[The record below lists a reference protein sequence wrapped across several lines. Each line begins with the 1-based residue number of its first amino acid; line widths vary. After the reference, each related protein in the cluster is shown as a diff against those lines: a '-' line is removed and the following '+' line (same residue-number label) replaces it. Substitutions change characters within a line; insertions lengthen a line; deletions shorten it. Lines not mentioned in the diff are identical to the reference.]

1 MHGMHKHLFSDVVE
15 TYQTGKSLAIKLN
28 LEEIIMKEGRI
39 LRQKRTARVT
49 GVLLAFLVALCG
61 VGLAQAKAKAV
72 KGATQASTNVGDPV
86 QSHNKSNKGLKS
98 PHSAR
103 KQAAKR
109 LKVIHQKEHQQK
121 LHGWAKAHK
130 GQGQAGGTK

>member
-1 MHGMHKHLFSDVVE
+1 MKRNKLAMGL
-15 TYQTGKSLAIKLN
+15 SLAILF
-28 LEEIIMKEGRI
+28 
-39 LRQKRTARVT
+39 
-49 GVLLAFLVALCG
+49 AFLGGGVAL
-61 VGLAQAKAKAV
+61 AK
-72 KGATQASTNVGDPV
+72 GGNATQNPANNGDPV
-86 QSHNKSNKGLKS
+86 QSHNQHNKGLKS

>member
-1 MHGMHKHLFSDVVE
+1 MKQNKLAKGV
-15 TYQTGKSLAIKLN
+15 SLAILF
-28 LEEIIMKEGRI
+28 
-39 LRQKRTARVT
+39 
-49 GVLLAFLVALCG
+49 AFLVGGVALAKS
-61 VGLAQAKAKAV
+61 VNSAQNP
-72 KGATQASTNVGDPV
+72 TNNGDPV
-86 QSHNKSNKGLKS
+86 QSHNASNKGLKS